1 MLYQI
6 NNIIFNLAIGITS
19 CIIFILIFI
28 FINVNYNFGQ
38 DKLVGIQKFHTK
50 STSRL
55 GGLAI
60 WLSLCLT
67 FISIKLND
75 QNQINKQLFIYLL
88 YFLISALPVFL
99 GGLLE
104 DITHK
109 VKPRFRLLLA
119 SISALLVFIFLNFQ
133 IDRTDVIIVDF
144 LLSIPELKFLIT
156 ILVVAGFTHAVN
168 IVDGLNGLAS
178 GLLLIIITGL
188 SWLAWQHEDILIF
201 ELCLINF
208 SILIVF
214 FVFNWPFGKIFLG
227 DGGSYLLG
235 FIVVEL
241 GILLVYRNTQISPMA
256 PVVLGLIPL
265 IETLFTIYRRYF
277 IHKVTINNAD
287 ALHLHSLLY
296 RRIVLKKYTSINNV
310 DKQKANSVTSAIFLA
325 PALVLM
331 LLTCFYYSSTYVLLF
346 IILTYLILYI
356 YVYKRIVL
364 FETFKILNYLN
375 NIFD

>member
-1 MLYQI
+1 MEYQI
-6 NNIIFNLAIGITS
+6 TNIYLNLAIGVLS
-19 CIIFILIFI
+19 CTIFNLIFI
-28 FINVNYNFGQ
+28 FVNINYNFGQ
-38 DKLVGIQKFHTK
+38 DKIVGIQKFHTK

-75 QNQINKQLFIYLL
+75 QNQLNKQLCIYLF
-88 YFLISALPVFL
+88 YFLTSALPVFL

-104 DITHK
+104 DITHR
-109 VKPRFRLLLA
+109 VKPKFRLLLA
-119 SISALLVFIFLNFQ
+119 SISALLLFIFLNFQ
-133 IDRTDVIIVDF
+133 IERTDVVIVDF

-168 IVDGLNGLAS
+168 IVDGLHGLAS

-201 ELCLINF
+201 EICLINLA
-208 SILIVF
+208 ILIVF

-265 IETLFTIYRRYF
+265 IETLFSIYRRYF

-296 RRIVLKKYTSINNV
+296 RRIVLKKHTSIYNLN
-310 DKQKANSVTSAIFLA
+310 KQKANAVTSAIFLV
-325 PALVLM
+325 PALVL
-331 LLTCFYYSSTYVLLF
+331 LILTCFYYANTYVLLF
-346 IILTYLILYI
+346 IILTYIILYI
-356 YVYKRIVL
+356 YIYKYIVL
-364 FETFKILNYLN
+364 FKTVKIFKL
-375 NIFD
+375 FR